1 MAKIKVAKLS
11 ELQENQGKLVNV
23 NEKEIALFKSN
34 NQFFAV
40 DNMCLHMGGSLSEGE
55 IEGNNVTCPLHGWQ
69 FDLKS
74 GQNIMP
80 GMGKINTYKIT
91 VEKDEIFIEI

>member
-1 MAKIKVAKLS
+1 MAKIKVAKVS

-23 NEKEIALFKSN
+23 NGKEIALFKIN

-55 IEGNNVTCPLHGWQ
+55 IENNNITCPLHGWQ
-69 FDLKS
+69 FDLKT
-74 GQNIMP
+74 GNNIMP
-80 GMGKINTYKIT
+80 GMGKLNIYKVSI
-91 VEKDEIFIEI
+91 EKEEIFIEI